1 MSIFDYPRIHVF
13 GTQYVNAGTANNDSI
28 GPGTEIS
35 ITSNSE
41 RVQPELNGMTPD
53 EFRKWLIGLD
63 VNNLLRCQWN
73 FYGDMSM
80 HFTDVRVRAV
90 QHGPGVVTTDPDA
103 DPLIGAQL
111 ALDRAI
117 VCDNNPEGFNTT
129 QIFADSL
136 TIRSRSDRPAFGG
149 TGTFVSRQPTRA
161 VTRGLNW
168 SRNVSFHGILGDAT
182 SGGAAGASAGFQC
195 SFDILD
201 DDLEDLP
208 DSGLDQ
214 FEHHLLAAHDSPTV
228 ERLVTMLRDR
238 SGPRRIR
245 GLTFR
250 YNLHLA
256 YPSFT
261 DADLAEAFA
270 AGRRTEN
277 PAVGVVTGTIAP
289 WYVGEPTSGTIGRLL
304 NPTKPFPNAYANRDY
319 YLAPAVASVDP
330 STKTLSI
337 DLSNTLPADGQD
349 GEAYDLAGI
358 TIGHRSP
365 TAPTAD
371 PNANSDPIVRIGTID
386 PDRDVARDRSYLY
399 DLDYGAMSAEQ
410 QALLETGATE
420 LVLDTGLAGV
430 LLFEPEHH
438 VLLDSECNYLDQ
450 PPPGAGWRD
459 VIPPLRSPTTP
470 TALQGRSPI
479 VIWRRGEPVT
489 GPVRMTVEQWRMTPS
504 GDPNRYGF
512 YQFPVKLD
520 AIATAVTVN
529 DGWGNVDLVPV
540 PGTGLRLFRFVPSTM
555 WPQERPA
562 EVFAWLICAEAYATT
577 RVLPY
582 DDYTQI
588 IDRGAT
594 WQDVYDNV
602 FQYYDL
608 LMPAMNERLPM
619 NDATFWE
626 TPTAAR
632 YLKRVIDPALF
643 ESTTYMPR
651 TRDLTARRR
660 ELIVAF
666 CDAVLAS
673 EASPSEPAANE
684 PAASEAVR

>member
-1 MSIFDYPRIHVF
+1 MSIFDFPRIHVF

-41 RVQPELNGMTPD
+41 RVEPEFNGMSP
-53 EFRKWLIGLD
+53 EKFRKWLIGLD
-63 VNNLLRCQWN
+63 THKLLRCQWN
-73 FYGDMSM
+73 YYGDMSL

-90 QHGPGVVTTDPDA
+90 QHEPGVLTTDPDA
-103 DPLIGAQL
+103 DPLVGAQI
-111 ALDRAI
+111 ALDRAV

-195 SFDILD
+195 SFDVLD
-201 DDLEDLP
+201 GDLEDLP
-208 DSGLDQ
+208 DSGVDQ
-214 FEHHLLAAHDSPTV
+214 FEHHLIPATESPTI
-228 ERLVTMLRDR
+228 ERLVRMLRER
-238 SGPRRIR
+238 SGPRQLR

-256 YPSFT
+256 YPSHS
-261 DADLAEAFA
+261 DPDLAKQFA
-270 AGRRTEN
+270 AGLRTEN
-277 PAVGVVTGTIAP
+277 PAVGKVTGTIAP
-289 WYVGEPTSGTIGRLL
+289 WYVGEPESGTMGRAL
-304 NPTKPFPNAYANRDY
+304 NPTKPYPNAYATRDY
-319 YLAPAVASVDP
+319 YLAPAVAAVDP
-330 STKTLSI
+330 ATATLSI
-337 DLSNTLPADGQD
+337 DLSNTLPADGKEGD
-349 GEAYDLAGI
+349 AYDLGKI
-358 TIGHRSP
+358 TVGQRPP
-365 TAPTAD
+365 TENAKD
-371 PNANSDPIVRIGTID
+371 PNENTQPIVTIGTID
-386 PDRDVARDRSYLY
+386 PDVHVARDRSYLY
-399 DLDYGAMSAEQ
+399 DIDYSTLPADQRA
-410 QALLETGATE
+410 ALECGDTE

-450 PPPGAGWRD
+450 PPPGVGWHN
-459 VIPPLRSPTTP
+459 VIPPLRTP
-470 TALQGRSPI
+470 TNPTPLQGRSPI
-479 VIWRRGEPVT
+479 VIWKRGKPVT
-489 GPVRMTVEQWRMTPS
+489 GPVPMTVEQWRMTPS
-504 GDPNRYGF
+504 GDPNNYGF
-512 YQFPVKLD
+512 YQFPLKLD
-520 AIATAVTVN
+520 SASAAVTVN
-529 DGWGNVDLVPV
+529 DGWGNADLVPA
-540 PGTGLRLFRFVPSTM
+540 PGTGLRLFRFVPSSL

-562 EVFAWLICAEAYATT
+562 AVFAWLVCAEAYATT
-577 RVLPY
+577 RVLPD
-582 DDYTQI
+582 DDYSAI
-588 IDRGAT
+588 IEEGVT
-594 WQDVYDNV
+594 WQDLYDNV

-619 NDATFWE
+619 DDATFWE

-632 YLKRVIDPALF
+632 YLKRVVDPALF

-651 TRDLTARRR
+651 TRDLSAKRR

-666 CDAVLAS
+666 CDAVLSADDLPES
-673 EASPSEPAANE
+673 EGA
-684 PAASEAVR
+684 R